1 MSVDFRPRKP
11 AEYLNTA
18 RKRKWLILLPTLA
31 IGLAIGYVVFRL
43 PDIYEST
50 TLIVVKPSTL
60 PNSVVPTIE
69 EETLTRELTSISQ
82 VVTSRSS
89 LQPLMEKYD
98 LFKEERKR
106 GEPMELLIDQM
117 RKQIKVE
124 VNTTRNEITN
134 GFNITY
140 RGRDPKTTQAVASE
154 LASKYI
160 DEQTKGTVNAGTS
173 AKQFIEEQV
182 RQAKEEL
189 DTIDT
194 QRLSYLQQNMN
205 NLPSQSQALVG
216 RLTALHE
223 GQKALIAE
231 LGRSRDLAAA
241 YRSQLADI
249 TKSYQEEMALSA
261 ENTTDPKTTV
271 AWANLVGKK
280 SELENEL
287 QSLLAQYKEKHPDV
301 LAKKQQLNAVKRDQD
316 QMIADWKER
325 IEERKQ
331 KLQQLSDPRILSLKT
346 QIAVMESDTE
356 RQQKLLNETN
366 QQIAE
371 LDGRI
376 NAIPNAEVGLEAID
390 REYQTKKANYD
401 NLLSQQQKVV
411 IGADA
416 AKDQQGG
423 GIQVVDPANLP
434 ERPVAPKRFLLTVS
448 GFAIGL
454 AIGLLLALS
463 LELRRLFTIQTMEDA
478 KHYTNLPVLASIPEL
493 LTAAEA
499 RAIPRRRAFAMA
511 AGIAF
516 AIVSIPTLA
525 FALRQTHLFEKLL
538 MM

>member
-1 MSVDFRPRKP
+1 MSVEFRPRKIG
-11 AEYLNTA
+11 EYLDIV
-18 RKRKWLILLPTLA
+18 RKRKWLILLPTIA
-31 IGLAIGYVVFRL
+31 VGLAIAYVVYRL
-43 PDIYEST
+43 PDVYEST

-69 EETLTRELTSISQ
+69 EETLTRELASIAQ

-89 LQPLMEKYD
+89 LQPLLEKYD
-98 LFKEERKR
+98 LYKEERRR
-106 GEPMELLIDQM
+106 GDPMELLIDQM

-124 VNTTRNEITN
+124 VNTSRNEITN

-140 RGRDPKTTQAVASE
+140 RGRDPKSTQAVAGE

-194 QRLSYLQQNMN
+194 QRLSYLQQNVN

-231 LGRSRDLAAA
+231 LGRSRDLGAA

-249 TKSYQEEMALSA
+249 TKSYDQEIVLSA
-261 ENTTDPKTTV
+261 ENTTDPKTTQ
-271 AWANLVGKK
+271 AYAELVRRR
-280 SELENEL
+280 SEYEGEL
-287 QSLLAQYKEKHPDV
+287 QSLLSQYKEKHPDV
-301 LAKKQQLNAVKRDQD
+301 IAKQKQLEDIKRQQD
-316 QMIADWKER
+316 QMIDDWKDR

-331 KLQQLSDPRILSLKT
+331 KLKQLSDPRILSLQT
-346 QIAVMESDTE
+346 QISMMDSDTQ

-366 QQIAE
+366 AQIAE
-371 LDGRI
+371 LNTRI
-376 NAIPNAEVGLEAID
+376 NAIPNAEVGLQAID
-390 REYQTKKANYD
+390 REYQTKKFNYD
-401 NLLSQQQKVV
+401 TLLAQQQKVV

-416 AKDQQGG
+416 AKDQQQG

-434 ERPVAPKRFLLTVS
+434 ERPVAPKRLLLTAA
-448 GFAIGL
+448 GFGIGL
-454 AIGLLLALS
+454 ALGLLLALS
-463 LELRRLFTIQTMEDA
+463 LELRRLFTIQTIEDA
-478 KHYTNLPVLASIPEL
+478 KHYTSLPVLVSIPEL
-493 LTAAEA
+493 LTASEA
-499 RAIPRRRAFAMA
+499 RAIPRRK
-511 AGIAF
+511 
-516 AIVSIPTLA
+516 A
-525 FALRQTHLFEKLL
+525 FALTAAIALAIVAIPMLAFVLRLTHVFENFL
-538 MM
+538 M

>member
-1 MSVDFRPRKP
+1 MSVEFRSRKP
-11 AEYLNTA
+11 AEYFGIV
-18 RKRKWLILLPTLA
+18 RKRKWLILLPTIA
-31 IGLAIGYVVFRL
+31 VGLAISYVVFRL

-98 LFKEERKR
+98 LYKEERRR
-106 GEPMELLIDQM
+106 GEPMELLIDAM

-124 VNTTRNEITN
+124 VNTSNHEITN

-140 RGRDPKTTQAVASE
+140 RGREPKTTQAVAAE
-154 LASKYI
+154 LAGKYI
-160 DEQTKGTVNAGTS
+160 DEQTKSTINGGAS

-189 DTIDT
+189 DTIDAE
-194 QRLSYLQQNMN
+194 RLKYLQE
-205 NLPSQSQALVG
+205 NLDHIPSQSQALVG

-231 LGRSRDLAAA
+231 QGRSRDLAAA

-271 AWANLVGKK
+271 AWANLVAKK

-287 QSLLAQYKEKHPDV
+287 QSLLSQYKEKHPDV
-301 LAKKQQLNAVKRDQD
+301 VAKKQQLDAVKRDQD
-316 QMIADWKER
+316 QMIADWKDR

-346 QIAVMESDTE
+346 QIAIMDGDTE

-371 LDGRI
+371 LDSRI

-401 NLLSQQQKVV
+401 SLLAQQQKVV

-416 AKDQQGG
+416 AKDQQSS
-423 GIQVVDPANLP
+423 GIQLVDPANLP
-434 ERPVAPKRFLLTVS
+434 EQPVAPKRFMLTLA
-448 GFAIGL
+448 GFGIGL
-454 AIGLLLALS
+454 AIGFLLAIVF
-463 LELRRLFTIQTMEDA
+463 ELRRLFTIQTTEDA
-478 KHYTNLPVLASIPEL
+478 KHYTGLPVLASIPEL

-499 RAIPRRRAFAMA
+499 RAIPRRRALALV
-511 AGIAF
+511 AGISF

-525 FALRQTHLFEKLL
+525 FVLRLTHLFEKFLT
-538 MM
+538 